1 VGAREDP
8 IPRLSQ
14 APRQV
19 VTATENFRYRLAG
32 IGDRPDSGTGTA
44 VGDAINRANSSM
56 QQCHVCTRADVRLAG
71 MRPHRAACDAG
82 VVLRCLIIDDNP
94 RFLDAARV
102 LLEREGI
109 TVVGVASSAAEA
121 LQRAEQLRPDVMLVD
136 IHLGDQS
143 GFDLVRRLHGRAGLA
158 GSRMVIVSTHAE
170 EDYADLITASPAIG
184 FLPKTTLSARAI
196 RDLLG
201 LSE

>member
-1 VGAREDP
+1 
-8 IPRLSQ
+8 
-14 APRQV
+14 
-19 VTATENFRYRLAG
+19 
-32 IGDRPDSGTGTA
+32 
-44 VGDAINRANSSM
+44 
-56 QQCHVCTRADVRLAG
+56 
-71 MRPHRAACDAG
+71 MRPRRAACDAG

-121 LQRAEQLRPDVMLVD
+121 IQRAEQLRPDVTLVD

-143 GFDLVRRLHGRAGLA
+143 GFDLVRRLHGRSSLA
-158 GSRMVIVSTHAE
+158 GSRMVIISTHAE
-170 EDYADLITASPAIG
+170 EDYAELIAESPAIG
-184 FLPKTTLSARAI
+184 FLSKTTLSARAI

-201 LSE
+201 LAG

>member
-1 VGAREDP
+1 
-8 IPRLSQ
+8 
-14 APRQV
+14 
-19 VTATENFRYRLAG
+19 
-32 IGDRPDSGTGTA
+32 
-44 VGDAINRANSSM
+44 
-56 QQCHVCTRADVRLAG
+56 
-71 MRPHRAACDAG
+71 
-82 VVLRCLIIDDNP
+82 VLRCLIIDDNP
-94 RFLDAARV
+94 RFLDAARI